1 MDEAKNGEDICM
13 ESLCLDGVEGYR
25 DYVVGVARFFVHRHD
40 MAEDVAQLVFIRLS
54 KKLEKLPSGAS
65 FRSWLYVNTRSLSI
79 DLLRSEAARRRR
91 EQAYV
96 SSLESGTPDF
106 VWIEEALTSLIQVDR
121 ELIVERFYAKRSYKE
136 LAQTRSITED
146 AARMRVKRVLDQ
158 LRSSPGASK
167 TGLGFARSPADG
179 GPAAEGVESGAGAA
193 PGGSFLRQGFDGC
206 TNASRSRCG
215 DGVPVLPERQ
225 IAGRTVAAAS
235 GADSA
240 SFAGQPSGGPGSAR
254 REINSTPH

>member
-1 MDEAKNGEDICM
+1 MNGESHRGGASYLDEAERNRGF
-13 ESLCLDGVEGYR
+13 
-25 DYVVGVARFFVHRHD
+25 VVGVARFFVHRHD
-40 MAEDVAQLVFIRLS
+40 LAEDVAQMVFIRLS
-54 KKLEKLPSGAS
+54 KNLEKLPSVVS
-65 FRSWLYVNTRSLSI
+65 FKSWLYVNTRSLSI

-91 EQAYV
+91 EQAYA
-96 SSLESGTPDF
+96 SSLESGTSDF
-106 VWIEEALTSLIQVDR
+106 VWIEEALTSLSQVDR

-136 LAQTRSITED
+136 LAQTRRITED

-158 LRSSPGASK
+158 MRSSPGASK
-167 TGLGFARSPADG
+167 FGLGFARSPADG

-193 PGGSFLRQGFDGC
+193 PGGSFLRQGFGGC

-240 SFAGQPSGGPGSAR
+240 SFAGQPSGDPGSGR
-254 REINSTPH
+254 RELNSTTH